1 MQYQIQIIDIQSY
14 ENKQYYNVRITN
26 NYYTCY
32 RDVRVRFQDLQ
43 QLSRNLQADNYQL
56 HLPLFP
62 EKSIFSSWFQSSE
75 SKEELQEIIIYKPDA
90 INYFVCNTFDPERL
104 KCLTFGKLTKEIL
117 YNNYIKSA
125 QIKKSQFNKV
135 FRVSVRQVAL
145 TVHQYLIP
153 QCEFAKVE
161 YEHFKRSQLLISDF
175 TYIVKCLE
183 IGHILKNKSFFNKKI
198 KKTIY
203 NKFIKIDDL
212 QYDTIYAVEEWVEQP
227 MSELIFLRA
236 QTHNLFQLEVIV
248 EAIIT
253 LVTVAQYLQFL
264 QIFQKQFSVNYLF
277 YDEKK
282 GFKVGGLSPILAY
295 KKKYHIQYDKENND
309 YQALQ
314 APENNSQASQFGYRN
329 NFNLSVRTDVWQIGI
344 VILSMASLTQ
354 PAELIQQE
362 AIENKLKFVSFQYG
376 EMLGNLIRNM
386 LIRNPIERCS
396 LIDVSCVAQN
406 LLPMRLEYLKY
417 EQKIER
423 IQITSLSQQSLEE
436 LDKSFKEKNKRK
448 YIIQMTV
455 SQPIIQQMFLFYLER
470 IKRENVTQLYINLIH
485 QQIPDDLIDKMMLI
499 IIEYKYLQQFI
510 FNTKECTIN
519 EVACLNIINQANLIT
534 NLKQLTLGISK
545 FSIDQIPITKFRVV
559 VYNQ

>member
-117 YNNYIKSA
+117 YSNYIKSA

-153 QCEFAKVE
+153 QCDFAKVE
-161 YEHFKRSQLLISDF
+161 YDHFKRSQLLISDF

-212 QYDTIYAVEEWVEQP
+212 QYDTVYAVEEWVEQP

-236 QTHNLFQLEVIV
+236 QTHNLFQLEVIF

-282 GFKVGGLSPILAY
+282 GFKIGGLSPILAY
-295 KKKYHIQYDKENND
+295 KKKYHIQYDKEIND

-314 APENNSQASQFGYRN
+314 APENNPQASQFGYRN
-329 NFNLSVRTDVWQIGI
+329 NFNLSVKTDVWQIGI

-396 LIDVSCVAQN
+396 LIDVSCAAQN

-417 EQKIER
+417 EEKIER

-455 SQPIIQQMFLFYLER
+455 SQPIVQQMFLFYLER

-519 EVACLNIINQANLIT
+519 QVACLNIINQANLIT
-534 NLKQLTLGISK
+534 HLKQLTLGISK